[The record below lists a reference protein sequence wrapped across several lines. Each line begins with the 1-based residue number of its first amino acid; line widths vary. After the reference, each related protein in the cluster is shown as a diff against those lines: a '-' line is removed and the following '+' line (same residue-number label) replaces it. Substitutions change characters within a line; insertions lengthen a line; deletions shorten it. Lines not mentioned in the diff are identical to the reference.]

1 MLATVCSEGASL
13 ARLELSSERYRDLED
28 RSGYLG
34 HLVMDNSDRGAGC
47 LVQVVG
53 AGTPAAAAGV
63 KIGDRILEVLRQG
76 ETTQIE
82 GPAGL
87 ELLLRQTKPGETV
100 ELVILRGK
108 DFLPN
113 AKATLIRRP
122 LEVIRPERKRPS
134 AVWISGGRP
143 DAIATDDNCPPSLLT
158 TLQQVDG
165 EKLRK
170 DEDPDV
176 KMEEEL
182 TQQLPGVEL
191 RQINWTLEG
200 QESDPGQPD
209 IVTKVVFSCL
219 VPKYQLKLTKTY
231 ALAKVDGDP
240 AIDVDAKAYHLVL
253 TLQVTNLD
261 SKPHD
266 VAYRQDGPNG
276 LPTEGSWYATKVQ
289 KTGLGLR
296 DVVYKLN
303 HFEFEMAAC
312 SELSEKSDK
321 GGKFRKDLCESKQF
335 ADDHLPLFFGV
346 DAQYFSAALLPDQ
359 GSTAPG
365 IDRAVALR
373 VGEIEE
379 QRRTL
384 TNTSFRIIAKPATI
398 APASRASPPTNCLPA
413 PSGPRCWISTD
424 PTRKKTRQTR

>member
-1 MLATVCSEGASL
+1 MLVTLSSEGASL

-63 KIGDRILEVLRQG
+63 KARRSHSGTGPPRGYDARSTVRQG
-76 ETTQIE
+76 
-82 GPAGL
+82 L
-87 ELLLRQTKPGETV
+87 ESALRKTKPGETI
-100 ELVILRGK
+100 ELVIQRGK
-108 DFLPN
+108 ERLPN

-122 LEVIRPERKRPS
+122 LEVIRPEPRRPTT
-134 AVWISGGRP
+134 VWISGGRP

-176 KMEEEL
+176 TMEDEL

-191 RQINWTLEG
+191 RQVNWKLES
-200 QESDPGQPD
+200 QASDPGQPD
-209 IVTKVVFSCL
+209 VVTKVVFSCL

-231 ALAKVDGDP
+231 ELAKVDGDP
-240 AIDVDAKAYHLVL
+240 AVDVDAKAYHLVL

-266 VAYRQDGPNG
+266 VAYRLDGPNG
-276 LPTEGSWYATKVQ
+276 LPVEGSWYATKVQ

-303 HFEFEMAAC
+303 H
-312 SELSEKSDK
+312 
-321 GGKFRKDLCESKQF
+321 
-335 ADDHLPLFFGV
+335 
-346 DAQYFSAALLPDQ
+346 
-359 GSTAPG
+359 
-365 IDRAVALR
+365 
-373 VGEIEE
+373 
-379 QRRTL
+379 
-384 TNTSFRIIAKPATI
+384 
-398 APASRASPPTNCLPA
+398 
-413 PSGPRCWISTD
+413 
-424 PTRKKTRQTR
+424 